1 MFSHAPPRATS
12 GSFMTRLDPNERVA
26 VLVTAI
32 GGGGH
37 GEQILKALRA
47 APETNYR
54 IVGADASGDCPQ
66 FEMVDHAL
74 TLPKASDHNY
84 IDAVLEV
91 CRAFGVLAV
100 FHGCEPELRAMS
112 EARDRFA
119 DAGLF
124 LPINPSSVIELCMDK
139 RRTAEFLKGNGFA
152 PPRFTEISDAESLA
166 KIDWFPV
173 VLKPV
178 LGGGGS
184 RDCFIAQNPR
194 ELEILTE
201 YLGTANER
209 FLVQEYVGNYTS
221 EYTVGVLHDMDGK
234 FINSI
239 ALKRIM
245 SSALNYRTVVR
256 NLSGRP
262 ELGEWLIISSGVS
275 HGTVAAFPE
284 VTEPCERIAG
294 ALGCRGA
301 VNIQCRLVDGEVR
314 VFEINPRFSGTT
326 SIRAMLGYN
335 EPDVLIRRHLM
346 GEDIEPRFA
355 YSEGTVFR
363 SLLESF
369 VPESGVPSWE
379 KAIGE
384 HPTLEHEQR
393 Q

>member
-1 MFSHAPPRATS
+1 MK
-12 GSFMTRLDPNERVA
+12 RLDPNESVT

-47 APETNYR
+47 APKTNYR
-54 IVGADASGDCPQ
+54 IVGADASADCTQ
-66 FEMVDHAL
+66 FQMVDHAL
-74 TLPKASDHNY
+74 TLPKASDQNY

-91 CRAFGVLAV
+91 CRAFGVQAV

-119 DAGLF
+119 AAGIF
-124 LPINPSSVIELCMDK
+124 LPVNPSSVIELCMNK
-139 RRTAEFLKGNGFA
+139 RKTADFLKENGFT
-152 PPRFTEISDAESLA
+152 PPRFTEISDTDSLA
-166 KIDWFPV
+166 NIDWFPV

-245 SSALNYRTVVR
+245 NSALNYRTVVR

-275 HGTVAAFPE
+275 HGAVATFPE
-284 VTEPCERIAG
+284 VTEPCERIAS

-301 VNIQCRLVDGEVR
+301 VNIQCRFVDGKVR

-335 EPDVLIRRHLM
+335 EPDVLIRRHLL

-363 SLLESF
+363 SLVETVL
-369 VPESGVPSWE
+369 PEE
-379 KAIGE
+379 KVAPWDSKIVFSKHGPETIGA
-384 HPTLEHEQR
+384 
-393 Q
+393 